1 MLRKKESSVK
11 KAAAFALLHAIIFL
25 YAIADVLS
33 KYASQKDF
41 LSWPFIL
48 LYGGVLLIL
57 VVYALLWQ
65 QVLKILPLI
74 TAYVNKS
81 MTIIWGLI
89 FGMALFN
96 EHISF
101 GKIIGMLLVIGGV
114 IIVVMEDEKA

>member
-1 MLRKKESSVK
+1 MK
-11 KAAAFALLHAIIFL
+11 KAGAFALLHAIIFL

-48 LYGGVLLIL
+48 LYSGVLLIL

-101 GKIIGMLLVIGGV
+101 GKIIGMLLVISGV
-114 IIVVMEDEKA
+114 IIVVVEDEKA